1 MLSEAKAVILR
12 RPHRPAALAEYQL
25 GRAPELPRTYLR
37 ALVLALL
44 CLPFGPYSSLAMST
58 PAGFAPGT
66 ATPPK
71 AGKVELFPESAVR
84 PGMKG
89 VAWTVFEGSKPEPM
103 PVEIIGVWQNMW
115 GPHQD
120 IIVAKLGGK
129 AQRTNVA
136 GGMSGSPVYID
147 GKLVGAIALRLS
159 VFSPDAICGITPI
172 QLMLDVRDFDKS
184 RPADARTPGR
194 VLSAST
200 SPVPSEL
207 LTHVMAAAGIGD
219 LSEAPMMTPIATP
232 IAMSGFSDEA
242 IHEFAPIF
250 NQLGLTVMQGGAGG
264 ALDSATPAKDW
275 ATSLQPGE
283 GVAAVLVSGD
293 MTMTGGGTVTYNDGK
308 RILAFG
314 HPMFNLGPVD
324 MPIAKEQ
331 IITTLASS
339 YQPTKMGNASEVV
352 GALRQDRHSGI
363 EGVLG
368 ETAQMIPVT
377 MHVRSFDSKNA
388 IRKAQDFHFN
398 VFVDQ
403 KWTPYL
409 MMATL
414 FNSLSNLND
423 FSEEA
428 TYRLHGEL
436 QVEGQHR
443 VELTTMQ
450 APAGTPIPT
459 PMLLAGWWGDK
470 FNRLFV
476 NSNKLPKLNAVNVTI
491 DLLPERRIAQIESA
505 WIADNKVT
513 PGTEVP
519 VKVFLR
525 PYHGDRLEHTVNV
538 KIPAGLSR
546 GQHQILFSDADTLSH
561 FQNIASSLNRIED
574 VPQTV
579 AMLNEERSNNRL
591 YVSLIESQPTVYS
604 DEKVLPSL
612 PASVLN
618 VMQSGRATNHQFVSS
633 PESAHEQ
640 TSVPFDVVV
649 TGNYS
654 LKINVN

>member
-1 MLSEAKAVILR
+1 MLHRAILYSLFLSFTFSYMVR
-12 RPHRPAALAEYQL
+12 AEENYPPQAIPNMTV
-25 GRAPELPRTYLR
+25 APRS
-37 ALVLALL
+37 
-44 CLPFGPYSSLAMST
+44 GPVA
-58 PAGFAPGT
+58 
-66 ATPPK
+66 
-71 AGKVELFPESAVR
+71 LFPESALK

-89 VAWTVFEGSKPEPM
+89 VAWTVFQGSRPEPV

-120 IIVAKLGGK
+120 IILAKMGGK
-129 AQRTNVA
+129 AIRTNVA

-159 VFSPDAICGITPI
+159 TFSPDAICGITPI
-172 QLMLDVRDFDKS
+172 HLMLEVNEFDQS
-184 RPADARTPGR
+184 RPASSRTPDKIQQ
-194 VLSAST
+194 ASE
-200 SPVPSEL
+200 SVPLPGGL
-207 LTHVMAAAGIGD
+207 LARVMAAASSGS
-219 LSEAPMMTPIATP
+219 LAETPAMTPIATP
-232 IAMSGFSDEA
+232 ISLSGFTDDA
-242 IHEFAPIF
+242 VREFAPVF
-250 NQLGLTVMQGGAGG
+250 NQLGLAVSQGGAGG
-264 ALDSATPAKDW
+264 ALNSATPAKDW
-275 ATSLQPGE
+275 ATSLKPGE
-283 GVAAVLVSGD
+283 GVAAVLVAGD

-314 HPMFNLGPVD
+314 HSMFNLGPVN
-324 MPIAKEQ
+324 MPIAKDD
-331 IITTLASS
+331 IIFTLASA

-363 EGVLG
+363 EGELG
-368 ETAQMIPVT
+368 ATAQMIPVT
-377 MHVRSFDSKNA
+377 MHVRSYNRDNSV
-388 IRKAQDFHFN
+388 RKTRDFHFN

-436 QVEGQHR
+436 QVEGQQR
-443 VELTTMQ
+443 IELTTMQ
-450 APAGTPIPT
+450 APAETPIPT

-476 NSNKLPKLNAVNVTI
+476 NSAKLPQLNAVNVTV

-505 WIADNKVT
+505 WIADNKVMA
-513 PGTEVP
+513 GTEVP

-525 PYHGDRLEHTVNV
+525 PYRGELIERTVPI

-546 GQHQILFSDADTLSH
+546 GEHEILFSDADTLSR

-574 VPQTV
+574 IPQTV

-591 YVSLIESQPTVYS
+591 YVSLIRSQPTVYS

-618 VMQSGRATNHQFVSS
+618 VMQSGRATNHEFVSS

-640 TSVPFDVVV
+640 ASVPFDVVV

-654 LKINVN
+654 LKIYVN